1 MYFLAILYFF
11 FSLGFILCTC
21 LHNKNLSKIFYPLL
35 PYHDKASN
43 AFKMLHAAKRKKIR
57 LMSTNALFCKG
68 NSFYQQAVI
77 YSCLNAV

>member
-11 FSLGFILCTC
+11 LFIRF
-21 LHNKNLSKIFYPLL
+21 HKNLSKIFYPLL